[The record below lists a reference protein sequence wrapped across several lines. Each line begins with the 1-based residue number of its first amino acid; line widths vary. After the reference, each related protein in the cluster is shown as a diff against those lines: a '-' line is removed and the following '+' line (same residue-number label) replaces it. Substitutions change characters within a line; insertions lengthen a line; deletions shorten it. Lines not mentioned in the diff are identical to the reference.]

1 MWNWTWVDDDVS
13 SDEDSDGCASEF
25 SDRYDSDTESQD
37 DNEELNFD
45 VPLITHSVIFK
56 CIGHLKESR
65 YQEVLASAKKKM
77 AQGIDVPVKIVKEPH
92 NPVDARAIAFMCCV
106 DEELGT

>member
-1 MWNWTWVDDDVS
+1 M
-13 SDEDSDGCASEF
+13 
-25 SDRYDSDTESQD
+25 
-37 DNEELNFD
+37 NFD